1 MFNYDYIKYKLLPSG
16 AENAVIELD
25 NFIRDVI
32 ASADDPDSMSEEDVQ
47 EASRFFRNV
56 FGSLEYIQE
65 CLDYLDEDLHW
76 KELLET
82 SEAHPL

>member
-1 MFNYDYIKYKLLPSG
+1 MFNYDYIKYKLLPSE
-16 AENAVIELD
+16 AENAVQGLA

-32 ASADDPDSMSEEDVQ
+32 KSVDDPDSMSEEDIQ

>member
-1 MFNYDYIKYKLLPSG
+1 MFDYDYIKYKLLPSG

-32 ASADDPDSMSEEDVQ
+32 ASADDPDNMSEEDVQ

>member
-16 AENAVIELD
+16 AENAVQELA

-32 ASADDPDSMSEEDVQ
+32 ASADDPDNMSEEDIQ

-56 FGSLEYIQE
+56 FGSLECIQE

-76 KELLET
+76 KELLEA

>member
-1 MFNYDYIKYKLLPSG
+1 MFDYDYIKYKLLPSG
-16 AENAVIELD
+16 AENAVQALA

-32 ASADDPDSMSEEDVQ
+32 KSVDDPDSMSEEDIQ
-47 EASRFFRNV
+47 EASRFFRDV

>member
-1 MFNYDYIKYKLLPSG
+1 MFEYDYIKYKLLPSG

-32 ASADDPDSMSEEDVQ
+32 ASADDPDSMSEEDIQ

-82 SEAHPL
+82 SEGHPL

>member
-1 MFNYDYIKYKLLPSG
+1 MFDYDYIKYKLLPSG